1 MEIALLRIDS
11 RLVHGQ
17 VIEAWLPFTGASEI
31 VVVDDRAAS
40 DFMLKEVMKM
50 AVPHDIDLSCASVK
64 DFVSGRYVREM
75 GNKKILVLC
84 RDLKVAMVIVNKLP
98 GILKINVGNLHYETG
113 KRRISSTVYFDSDDE
128 KIVRKLKDL
137 GVEIDV
143 KAVPSD
149 RKIDI
154 ELT

>member
-1 MEIALLRIDS
+1 MEIALVRIDS

-17 VIEAWLPFTGASEI
+17 VIEAWLPFTGASKI
-31 VVVDDRAAS
+31 VVVDDVAAS

-50 AVPHDIDLSCASVK
+50 AVPPDIDLSCASVK
-64 DFVSGRYVREM
+64 DFISGRWVRET
-75 GNKKILVLC
+75 GSKRVLVLC
-84 RDLKVAMVIVNKLP
+84 RDLKVAMSIIKRVP

-113 KRRISSTVYFDSDDE
+113 KRQISSTVFFDSDDE
-128 KIVRKLKDL
+128 KIVRELTRL
-137 GVEIDV
+137 GVEVDV

-154 ELT
+154 EMK